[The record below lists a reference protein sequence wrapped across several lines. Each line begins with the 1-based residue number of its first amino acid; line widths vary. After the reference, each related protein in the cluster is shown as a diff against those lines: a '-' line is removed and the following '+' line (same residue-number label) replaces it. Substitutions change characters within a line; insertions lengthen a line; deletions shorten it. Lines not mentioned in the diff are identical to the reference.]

1 MPARLHIVTGKGGT
15 GKTTVAAALAIALAA
30 PDKRVLLVEVEGRQ
44 GIASLFGTAPLDY
57 TELVLAESGPRG
69 RVHALAI
76 DPEAALLEYLEL
88 FYKLGPA
95 GRGLRKMGA
104 IEFATT
110 IAPGIRDVL
119 LTGKAYEAV
128 RRRDA
133 RRQHVYDAVVMDAP
147 PTGRIGSFLNIN
159 AEVEQLARVGP
170 IHSQAASIMRVL
182 RSPQTAVH
190 FVALPEELP
199 VQETA
204 DGIAAVHA
212 LGLSVGA
219 VVLNRTTTP
228 RLSAPDLAA
237 AAAGTLARD
246 RVAAALAATRP
257 GANVPSP
264 RAGAA
269 ADDERTVDALLAMAT
284 DHARRVAT
292 ESRHR
297 DELGA
302 LGRPVIDLTRLPGG
316 VDLAGLY
323 GLADTLGGRLP
334 DLLSGGDP
342 RGADPAAADPAAAD
356 ARLSGPAAAADARLS
371 GPAADAPSAR
381 SAG

>member
-1 MPARLHIVTGKGGT
+1 VTAATRLHVVTGKGGA

-30 PDKRVLLVEVEGRQ
+30 PDRNVLLVEVEGRQ
-44 GIASLFGTAPLDY
+44 GIASLFGSSPLEYRETA
-57 TELVLAESGPRG
+57 LAASGPSG

-76 DPEAALLEYLEL
+76 DPEAALLEYLDL

-110 IAPGIRDVL
+110 IAPGVRDVL

-128 RRRDA
+128 RRRDPT
-133 RRQHVYDAVVMDAP
+133 RRHVYDAVVMDAP
-147 PTGRIGSFLNIN
+147 PTGRISNFLNVN
-159 AEVEQLARVGP
+159 AEVEQLAKVGP

-204 DGIAAVHA
+204 DGIEAMHRI
-212 LGLSVGA
+212 GLPVGA
-219 VVLNRTTTP
+219 IVLNRRTTP
-228 RLSAPDLAA
+228 RLGAADLAA
-237 AAAGTLARD
+237 AADGTLGRD
-246 RVAAALAATRP
+246 RVLAAVAAVN
-257 GANVPSP
+257 GAAVNGAAVNGA

-269 ADDERTVDALLAMAT
+269 DDDTVVDGLLAMAA
-284 DHARRVAT
+284 DHARRLAT
-292 ESRHR
+292 ESGHRH
-297 DELGA
+297 ELGMT
-302 LGRPVIDLTRLPGG
+302 GRPVLDLPRLPAG

-323 GLADTLGGRLP
+323 GLADTLAEHLA
-334 DLLSGGDP
+334 DLTTSDVA
-342 RGADPAAADPAAAD
+342 RTD
-356 ARLSGPAAAADARLS
+356 AR
-371 GPAADAPSAR
+371 
-381 SAG
+381 

>member
-1 MPARLHIVTGKGGT
+1 MDRSTRLHVVTGKGGA

-30 PDKRVLLVEVEGRQ
+30 PDRNVLLVEVEGRQ
-44 GIASLFGTAPLDY
+44 GIASLFGAGPLEYRETA
-57 TELVLAESGPRG
+57 LAESGRSG

-76 DPEAALLEYLEL
+76 DPEAALLEYLDL

-110 IAPGIRDVL
+110 VAPGVRDVL

-128 RRRDA
+128 RRRDSQ
-133 RRQHVYDAVVMDAP
+133 RRHVYDAVVMDAP
-147 PTGRIGSFLNIN
+147 PTGRISNFLNVN

-204 DGIAAVHA
+204 DGIEAMHRI
-212 LGLSVGA
+212 GLPVGV

-228 RLSAPDLAA
+228 RLTDTDLAA
-237 AAAGTLARD
+237 AADGTLGRD
-246 RVAAALAATRP
+246 RVAAAMS
-257 GANVPSP
+257 G
-264 RAGAA
+264 A
-269 ADDERTVDALLAMAT
+269 ADDEAVADGLLAMAT
-284 DHARRVAT
+284 DHARRLVTEAGHRAELTAT
-292 ESRHR
+292 
-297 DELGA
+297 
-302 LGRPVIDLTRLPGG
+302 GRPVMDLPRLAGG
-316 VDLAGLY
+316 VDLAALY
-323 GLADTLGGRLP
+323 GLADTLGGHLRE
-334 DLLSGGDP
+334 
-342 RGADPAAADPAAAD
+342 
-356 ARLSGPAAAADARLS
+356 AAAADL
-371 GPAADAPSAR
+371 ADVHPR
-381 SAG
+381 

>member
-1 MPARLHIVTGKGGT
+1 MSPATRLHVVTGKGGA

-30 PDKRVLLVEVEGRQ
+30 PDRNVLLVEVEGRQ
-44 GIASLFGTAPLDY
+44 GIASLFGASPLEYRETA
-57 TELVLAESGPRG
+57 LAASGASG

-110 IAPGIRDVL
+110 IAPGVRDVL

-128 RRRDA
+128 RRRDRQ
-133 RRQHVYDAVVMDAP
+133 RRHVYDAVVMDAP
-147 PTGRIGSFLNIN
+147 PTGRISNFLNVN

-204 DGIAAVHA
+204 DGIKAMHRI
-212 LGLSVGA
+212 GLPVGA

-228 RLSAPDLAA
+228 RLGTEDLAA
-237 AAAGTLARD
+237 AADGGLARD
-246 RVAAALAATRP
+246 RVLAAVRAT
-257 GANVPSP
+257 

-269 ADDERTVDALLAMAT
+269 DDDAVVDGLLAMAV
-284 DHARRVAT
+284 DHARRLRT
-292 ESRHR
+292 EAGHR
-297 DELGA
+297 EELGA
-302 LGRPVIDLTRLPGG
+302 TGRPVLDLPRLPGG

-323 GLADTLGGRLP
+323 SLADLLGDHLAELTAS
-334 DLLSGGDP
+334 DLSP
-342 RGADPAAADPAAAD
+342 T
-356 ARLSGPAAAADARLS
+356 
-371 GPAADAPSAR
+371 SAR
-381 SAG
+381 

>member
-1 MPARLHIVTGKGGT
+1 MPARLHIVTGKGGA

-204 DGIAAVHA
+204 DGIAAVHV
-212 LGLSVGA
+212 LGLPVGA

-228 RLSAPDLAA
+228 RLSTPDLAA

-257 GANVPSP
+257 GANVRSP
-264 RAGAA
+264 RAGGA

-356 ARLSGPAAAADARLS
+356 VRLS

>member
-1 MPARLHIVTGKGGT
+1 MPARLHIVTGKGGA

-257 GANVPSP
+257 RANVRSP
-264 RAGAA
+264 RAGGA

-342 RGADPAAADPAAAD
+342 RGADPAAAD

>member
-57 TELVLAESGPRG
+57 TELVLAESGPRGQG

-212 LGLSVGA
+212 LGLPVGA

-257 GANVPSP
+257 GANVRSP
-264 RAGAA
+264 RAGGA

-334 DLLSGGDP
+334 GLLSGGDP
-342 RGADPAAADPAAAD
+342 RGADPTAANPTAADP
-356 ARLSGPAAAADARLS
+356 AAADARLS

-381 SAG
+381 SAE